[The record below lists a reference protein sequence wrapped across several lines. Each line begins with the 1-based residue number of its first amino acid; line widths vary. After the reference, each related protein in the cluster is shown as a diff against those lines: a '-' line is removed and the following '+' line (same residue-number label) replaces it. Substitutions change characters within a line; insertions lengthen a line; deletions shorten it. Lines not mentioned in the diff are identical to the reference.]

1 MIDWRAFLK
10 LGRVSNLP
18 TVWSNVAAGAVLS
31 GQPPSP
37 SALLILLLAL
47 SLIYTAGMFLNDAFD
62 RRIDQLERPE
72 RPIPSGQVSAASVF
86 AAGFA
91 MLGAGVLLLA
101 AMGRPALLAGLLL
114 AGLVL
119 LYDLHHKGNAFSP
132 LLMGLCRALVY
143 ITAALAVTGGRLPPP
158 VWLGAGA
165 LLAYLIGL
173 TYAAKHEQSGR
184 IQRLLPLLG
193 LAAPLLYLP
202 TQPPS
207 WLLLPGLALFV
218 AWVGRCVWLAMFR
231 SQRDIRAAVGGLI
244 AGISLAD
251 ALLMASHGMAAW
263 ALAGA
268 LAFLLTTQFQQR
280 IAGT

>member
-1 MIDWRAFLK
+1 MSDWRVFLK

-37 SALLILLLAL
+37 STLLILLLAL

-72 RPIPSGQVSAASVF
+72 RPIPSGQASAAMVF

-143 ITAALAVTGGRLPPP
+143 IAAALAVTGGRLPPP

-202 TQPPS
+202 TQPPN

-231 SQRDIRAAVGGLI
+231 NQRDIRAAVGGLI